1 MRFLGLARA
10 EAPHQSV
17 FRVPTVL
24 LGLGPISHRRDSGS
38 SSGRSYSVLAGR
50 FLLSSCEPTSAARI
64 FIFVLSPKGSA
75 LALPVSS
82 ALSNYV
88 VFDLKLDFVL
98 CV

>member
-75 LALPVSS
+75 LPVSS

-88 VFDLKLDFVL
+88 VFDLKLNFVL